1 MEQVEKLKELQK
13 QEQKIEASKS
23 TAWESTLRVVAWLS
37 IIAALISIVATI
49 GESNSAGLLGGAV
62 SFVFG
67 ISLHILCNIST
78 RLSDIKEILSKD
90 YALKKILEFGSQ
102 EEQEQTEK

>member
-37 IIAALISIVATI
+37 IIAALISIVAAA
-49 GESNSAGLLGGAV
+49 GESNPAILIGGAV
-62 SFVFG
+62 AFLSG

-78 RLSDIKEILSKD
+78 HLSDIKEILSKD

-102 EEQEQTEK
+102 EEQTEK